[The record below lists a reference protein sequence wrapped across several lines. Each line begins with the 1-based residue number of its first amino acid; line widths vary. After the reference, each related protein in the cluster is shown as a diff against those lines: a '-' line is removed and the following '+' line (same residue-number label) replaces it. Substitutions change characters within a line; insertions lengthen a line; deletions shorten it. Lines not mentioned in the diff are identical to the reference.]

1 MLAVKSRPK
10 RIRKVRRMVFFFTCK
25 AGRWT
30 GLGTDCL
37 AVNEYGREETL
48 VPGKSGDCAL
58 LFRQC
63 RSRRFDG
70 RSAGEDLDFS
80 RSFYREPLPNLGQ
93 SNAGDSF
100 ASLDKVGGPGKIVIA
115 EFANRRPNDQVAQ
128 RFPGRAHS
136 LLGDGEAL
144 TDQVKYMSRA
154 AFADPVRAKVHG
166 KHALC
171 AHVAQRSG

>member
-1 MLAVKSRPK
+1 MPAVKSRPK
-10 RIRKVRRMVFFFTCK
+10 RINKVRRMIFSFTCK

-30 GLGTDCL
+30 ESGADCL
-37 AVNEYGREETL
+37 AVNQYGREETL
-48 VPGKSGDCAL
+48 VPGKMRTCYG

-63 RSRRFDG
+63 RSRRFDR
-70 RSAGEDLDFS
+70 RSAREDLDFS

-115 EFANRRPNDQVAQ
+115 KFANRRLNDQVAQ

-171 AHVAQRSG
+171 THVAQR